1 MDIQLTVTILLIY
14 TKCLNNTLSSLEET
28 LVNASQLLGQSL
40 LANAEKLLELCPDPG
55 EAQGLRQ
62 AEGQSQAPDRPK
74 CLPKAQSG
82 PEQPD

>member
-1 MDIQLTVTILLIY
+1 MIQ
-14 TKCLNNTLSSLEET
+14 CLP
-28 LVNASQLLGQSL
+28 ALGQSL

-62 AEGQSQAPDRPK
+62 SEGTEPGTGQTWVPNKSSVRAWEGR
-74 CLPKAQSG
+74 